1 MAARSDARRT
11 EILDAALA
19 CYAKLGW
26 AATTIADVRTE
37 SGASTGSIYH
47 HFGSKEGIGAALY
60 AELLRRYREP
70 LLERLER
77 TRSARGFVRTLVLHH
92 LEWAAEH
99 PDWTRFLNDMRGSE
113 AVAGNEA
120 ELRESTRRFLELLAQ
135 RLDEYV
141 EAGEIVKMP
150 KPLYASVIMGPTHD
164 VVRHWLRGRIKLD
177 LAELRTPLA
186 NAAWRAVAASAE

>member
-1 MAARSDARRT
+1 MARSDARRT

-47 HFGSKEGIGAALY
+47 HFGSKEGVAAALY
-60 AELLRRYREP
+60 IELLRRYREP

-92 LEWAAEH
+92 LDWAAAH
-99 PDWTRFLNDMRGSE
+99 PDWARFLNEMRSE
-113 AVAGNEA
+113 AVAVNAA
-120 ELRESTRRFLELLAQ
+120 ELRESTRRFLELLA
-135 RLDEYV
+135 RRVDAYI

-150 KPLYASVIMGPTHD
+150 KQLYASVIIGPAQD
-164 VVRHWLRGRIKLD
+164 VVRQWLRGRLELD
-177 LAELRTPLA
+177 LAEVRTPLA
-186 NAAWRAVAASAE
+186 NAAWRAVGC

>member
-1 MAARSDARRT
+1 VARSDARRT

-47 HFGSKEGIGAALY
+47 HFGSKEGVAAALY
-60 AELLRRYREP
+60 IELLRRYREP

-92 LEWAAEH
+92 LDWAAAH
-99 PDWTRFLNDMRGSE
+99 PDWARFLNEMRSE
-113 AVAGNEA
+113 AVAVNAA
-120 ELRESTRRFLELLAQ
+120 ELRESTRRFLELLA
-135 RLDEYV
+135 RRVDAYI

-150 KPLYASVIMGPTHD
+150 KQLYASVIIGPAQD
-164 VVRHWLRGRIKLD
+164 VVRQWLRGRLELD
-177 LAELRTPLA
+177 LAEVRTPLA
-186 NAAWRAVAASAE
+186 NAAWRAVGC

>member
-1 MAARSDARRT
+1 MARSDARRT

-26 AATTIADVRTE
+26 SATTIADVRSE

-92 LEWAAEH
+92 LDFAAAH
-99 PDWTRFLNDMRGSE
+99 PDWARFLNDMRGDESV
-113 AVAGNEA
+113 VAHEA
-120 ELRESTRRFLELLAQ
+120 ELRESNRRFLGLLAA
-135 RLDEYV
+135 RMEAHV
-141 EAGEIVKMP
+141 AAGEIVKMP
-150 KPLYASVIMGPTHD
+150 KPIYASVIIGPAQD
-164 VVRHWLRGRIKLD
+164 VVRHWLRGRLDID
-177 LAELRTPLA
+177 LAEVRTPLA
-186 NAAWRAVAASAE
+186 NAAWRAVAAE

>member
-1 MAARSDARRT
+1 MAARSDARRA

-26 AATTIADVRTE
+26 SATTIADVRRQ

-60 AELLRRYREP
+60 VELLERYREP

-92 LEWAAEH
+92 LDWAADQ
-99 PDWTRFLNDMRGSE
+99 PDWARFLNDMRGDESVI
-113 AVAGNEA
+113 AHEA
-120 ELRESTRRFLELLAQ
+120 ELRDSNRRLFALIGA
-135 RLDEYV
+135 RLDAYV
-141 EAGEIVKMP
+141 EAGEIVKLP
-150 KPLYASVIMGPTHD
+150 KPIYASVIIGPAQD
-164 VVRHWLRGRIKLD
+164 VIRQWLRGRLDLD

-186 NAAWRAVAASAE
+186 NAAWRAVAAGS

>member
-1 MAARSDARRT
+1 VARSDVRRT

-26 AATTIADVRTE
+26 SATTIADVRTE

-77 TRSARGFVRTLVLHH
+77 TRSARGFVRSLVLHH
-92 LEWAAEH
+92 LDWAAEH
-99 PDWTRFLNDMRGSE
+99 PDWARFLNDMRGDE
-113 AVAGNEA
+113 AVSAHEA
-120 ELRESTRRFLELLAQ
+120 ELRESNRRFFGLLAA
-135 RLDEYV
+135 RVDEYIV
-141 EAGEIVKMP
+141 AGEIVKMP
-150 KPLYASVIMGPTHD
+150 KAIYASVIIGPAQD
-164 VVRHWLRGRIKLD
+164 VIRHWLRGRIDID
-177 LAELRTPLA
+177 LAEVRTPLA
-186 NAAWRAVAASAE
+186 NAAWRAVAASPS